1 MEFPFSEQEWKKI
14 LTHLYKRAAQDHQ
27 FHVLCLRDPLAA
39 IKLVSGKE
47 IPKHFKIYIYE
58 QPTDGMVLILPKEN
72 KLLLQELS
80 DKEIE
85 EMAARMAAVS
95 APLAMKELTKKP
107 SR

>member
-27 FHVLCLRDPLAA
+27 FHVLCLRDPHAA

-47 IPKHFKIYIYE
+47 IPKHFKVYIYE

-72 KLLLQELS
+72 KLLLQMHS
-80 DKEIE
+80 DKELE

-95 APLAMKELTKKP
+95 TPFAMKELTKQMAK
-107 SR
+107 